1 MWIYLWKT
9 ICDNCKTLCFL
20 LQQIA
25 ATIVKSLLGSNMQK
39 EWCV

>member
-1 MWIYLWKT
+1 MWIYLCKT
-9 ICDNCKTLCFL
+9 VCDNCKTLHFL

-25 ATIVKSLLGSNMQK
+25 ATIVKSLLGINMQK